1 MRGANA
7 NANNANAR
15 IIKWRLDKTFQS
27 FTGRGLQFAQPIRT
41 GALYSAQESTISQQ
55 ALKMGVKV
63 PGTKCSFWCERNIR
77 GTNGTK
83 REKYGEKY
91 REKYSGVNA
100 AFVPETFRISLHRG
114 DTC

>member
-1 MRGANA
+1 MHWANA

-15 IIKWRLDKTFQS
+15 IIKWRLYKTLLY
-27 FTGRGLQFAQPIRT
+27 GAWFAIRLANQNWGT
-41 GALYSAQESTISQQ
+41 FFPQEITISQQ

-63 PGTKCSFWCERNIR
+63 PGTKYSFWCERDIR

-91 REKYSGVNA
+91 SGVNA
-100 AFVPETFRISLHRG
+100 ANEPFICS
-114 DTC
+114 